1 MKQKIFRLVA
11 DLRFSIFILLLI
23 SFLII
28 TGTIIEQDQSIEIY
42 KINYPLTNP
51 VFGFLT
57 WDRILQFGLDHVYKT
72 WWFFTLIF
80 LFGLSLVSCTFLQQL
95 PSLKIARRCQFFRTT
110 EQFYRLKIFT
120 TLKNFSFNKIL
131 LSIKQNRYS
140 IFQQKN
146 IIYCYKGLIG
156 RIAPILV
163 HFSMILILFGTI
175 VGSLFGFKAQ
185 EIVPKTENF
194 HIQNVLTNGQLTVI
208 PKTSARIND
217 FWITYTKNKTV
228 SQFYSDI
235 SILDNQGNETKRK
248 TISVNYPLVYNSI
261 YYYQTD
267 WNLIGLRLQTTEN
280 EIVEYPLINFLN
292 NQNKVWLTWISNNRS
307 LNEGSLVIID
317 NLEGYCSIY
326 SETGQF
332 LGNLELNETVN
343 FRKPFTLLEILSS
356 TGLQIKTD
364 PGIPIIYIGF
374 FFLMLSTLVSYITYS
389 QIWIIQKNQKL
400 FIGGTTNRA
409 IFDFELEFFE
419 FIK

>member
-23 SFLII
+23 SFCSIA
-28 TGTIIEQDQSIEIY
+28 GTIIEQDQSIEVY
-42 KINYPLTNP
+42 KINYSLTNP

-57 WDRILQFGLDHVYKT
+57 WDRILQFGLDHVYST

-80 LFGLSLVSCTFLQQL
+80 LFGLSLVSCTFLQQV

-110 EQFYRLKIFT
+110 GQFYRLKIST
-120 TLKNFSFNKIL
+120 ILNKFSFNKIL
-131 LSIKQNRYS
+131 TTIKRNEYS

-146 IIYCYKGLIG
+146 TVYCYKGLTG

-163 HFSMILILFGTI
+163 HFSMILVLLGTI
-175 VGSLFGFKAQ
+175 IGSLFGFKAQ
-185 EIVPKTENF
+185 ESIAKTENF
-194 HIQNVLTNGQLTVI
+194 HIQNILSNGQFNIV
-208 PKTSARIND
+208 PKLSVRIND
-217 FWITYTKNKTV
+217 FWITYTKTKTV
-228 SQFYSDI
+228 AQFYSDV
-235 SILDNQGNETKRK
+235 SVLNTQGNETERK
-248 TISVNYPLVYNSI
+248 TISVNYPLVHKGV

-267 WNLIGLRLQTTEN
+267 WNLIGLRFQDLNN
-280 EIVEYPLINFLN
+280 EITEYPLVNILN
-292 NQNKVWLTWISNNRS
+292 NQGKVWLTWISNNKS
-307 LNEGSLVIID
+307 LTEGIIAIVD

-326 SETGQF
+326 DEAGQF
-332 LGNLELNETVN
+332 LGNVELNETVK
-343 FRKPFTLLEILSS
+343 FRQPITLLEIISS

-364 PGIPIIYIGF
+364 PGIPVIYLGF
-374 FFLMLSTLVSYITYS
+374 FLLMLSTLISYITYS

-409 IFDFELEFFE
+409 IFDFELEFFK